1 MIFCNFMLIYAI
13 GGFCLFNS
21 CPCVTVIKRTVFPA
35 PERAFLPGGAKQRGM
50 LFQLKKKVDNG
61 ITVVRCDN
69 LLEIDFVKNR
79 FFIAHTHDSYGVTG
93 YAHETC
99 D

>member
-1 MIFCNFMLIYAI
+1 MLLQDFVYSM
-13 GGFCLFNS
+13 LL
-21 CPCVTVIKRTVFPA
+21 CVSRKSKSRSSGHLKK
-35 PERAFLPGGAKQRGM
+35 AFLPKGAKHRGM

-93 YAHETC
+93 YAHETF
-99 D
+99 DWI